1 MSLREQKKAETRAN
15 ILGAARALFA
25 SNGFDTT
32 TIDDVCDAAHVS
44 RRTFFRY
51 FDSKEGLVFPNREAR
66 LARFRA
72 YVDARGPD
80 ESVFQRLNRATK
92 TFAAEYTAHRDQMLA
107 SQEMVNTS
115 SRLLARERAI
125 DYEWERALE
134 AAFATEAPD
143 SERGR
148 RQARVLAG
156 ATIGVIRAT
165 MRYWFSEEGAHE
177 DLYALGRDALTSL
190 QNGFRLEPE

>member
-1 MSLREQKKAETRAN
+1 MSLREQKKAETRAT
-15 ILGAARALFA
+15 ILAAARTLFSA
-25 SNGFDTT
+25 RGFDST
-32 TIDDVCDAAHVS
+32 TIDEVCRASRVS

-66 LARFRA
+66 LARFRR
-72 YVDARGPD
+72 YVEARGPD
-80 ESVFQRLNRATK
+80 ESVFERLSSATA
-92 TFAAEYTAHRDQMLA
+92 TFAAEYTAHREPMLA

-143 SERGR
+143 SEKGR
-148 RQARVLAG
+148 RHARVLAG

-177 DLYALGRDALTSL
+177 DLYALGRDALASL